1 MKILSLFL
9 VCSLLFVSCQPQRNL
24 VYFSD
29 ASSNSSV
36 SSKILNK
43 GETKI
48 QQSDVLNITVSS
60 LSAESNAL
68 FNGIHNPETK
78 EGYRVDKAGNVNIPL
93 AGSIKLDGLTIS
105 QAENK
110 IAGELNRYIKNP
122 IVNVQFLNFKVTVI
136 GEVNRP
142 SSFTI
147 QNDQI
152 NLLEALGMAGDMTA
166 FGKRENVLVIREVN
180 GERSMMRM
188 NLNKR
193 DILNSPYYYLKQNDV
208 VYVEPD
214 EAKAASVNSNNK
226 VLPIIAA
233 SVSVIAVLVRAFI
246 Q

>member
-1 MKILSLFL
+1 MKFLSLFL
-9 VCSLLFVSCQPQRNL
+9 LSSLLFMSCQPQRNL

-29 ASSNSSV
+29 ASSNSAV
-36 SSKILNK
+36 SSKIMNK
-43 GETKI
+43 GENKI
-48 QQSDVLNITVSS
+48 QQNDVLNITVSS

-68 FNGIHNPETK
+68 FNGINTLEAK
-78 EGYRVDKAGNVNIPL
+78 DGYRVDKSGNVNIPL

-105 QAENK
+105 QAEDK
-110 IAGELNRYIKNP
+110 VAGELNRFIKNP
-122 IVNVQFLNFKVTVI
+122 IVNVHFLNFKVTVI

-180 GERSMMRM
+180 GERSMMRL
-188 NLNKR
+188 NLNKH

-214 EAKAASVNSNNK
+214 KAKASLVNSNNK
-226 VLPIIAA
+226 ALPIIAA